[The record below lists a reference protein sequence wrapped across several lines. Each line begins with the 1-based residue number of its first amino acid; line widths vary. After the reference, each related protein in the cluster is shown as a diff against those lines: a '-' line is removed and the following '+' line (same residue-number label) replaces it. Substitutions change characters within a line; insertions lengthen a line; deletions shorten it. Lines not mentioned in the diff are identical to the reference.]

1 MSLKS
6 FGRIVRKMRFIFALN
21 SSTFARQFFSP
32 GGRGTELT
40 PRYHV
45 VTPTVH
51 TAATLTI
58 TVAIPNAL
66 NAWRYG
72 LNCFGAARTA
82 GGGSRSA
89 VNFTEEGE

>member
-21 SSTFARQFFSP
+21 SSTFARQSFSP
-32 GGRGTELT
+32 GGRGTELM

-66 NAWRYG
+66 NAWRFG
-72 LNCFGAARTA
+72 LNCFGAA
-82 GGGSRSA
+82 GGSCSA
-89 VNFTEEGE
+89 VNFTEDGE